1 MEWFE
6 AILLGLLQGLTEFL
20 PVSSSGHLQIGKE
33 LLGID
38 SGGDLVFEVVVHAAT
53 VLSTIVVFRR
63 QIWGLL
69 KSLFVKDGLFRSIA
83 HPSKFN
89 DGTDYVLKIC
99 VSMIPV
105 FIVGMF
111 FKDAV
116 EGIFGSSIY
125 VVAGA
130 LLVTALLLLLS
141 DNASRLKFFGRR
153 SCCKYKAP
161 IVTAGSPH
169 TSCEQM
175 PEPQSSGAEG
185 KENACDAVGKSGKGD
200 AAGARNGISYWQAFV
215 VGLGQAVAV
224 LPGLSRSGATIA
236 TGLLCGV
243 KRDVIAQFSFLMVLV
258 PILGEAF
265 LEIVGGEMA
274 ASTVGALPLVLGFVS
289 AFIAGLFACKVM
301 IALVKKTKLGWFTL
315 YCAVVAVL
323 IFIFA

>member
-38 SGGDLVFEVVVHAAT
+38 NSGDLVFEVVVHAAT
-53 VLSTIVVFRR
+53 VLSTIVVFRK

-69 KSLFVKDGLFRSIA
+69 KSLFVRGGLFRSIA

-116 EGIFGSSIY
+116 EGLFGSSIY

-130 LLVTALLLLLS
+130 LLVTAALLLLS
-141 DNASRLKFFGRR
+141 DNAGKIFGCCCRR
-153 SCCKYKAP
+153 RKC
-161 IVTAGSPH
+161 
-169 TSCEQM
+169 
-175 PEPQSSGAEG
+175 AE
-185 KENACDAVGKSGKGD
+185 ADAVSCKGSEPAKTAD
-200 AAGARNGISYWQAFV
+200 KCAEATEAVETVAKGTRNGISYWQAFV
-215 VGLGQAVAV
+215 VGLGQAIAV
-224 LPGLSRSGATIA
+224 IPGLSRSGTTIA

-258 PILGEAF
+258 PILGEAL
-265 LEIVGGEMA
+265 LEIVGGEIA
-274 ASTVGALPLVLGFVS
+274 ASTVGALPLVLGFIS
-289 AFIAGLFACKVM
+289 AFVAGLFACKVM
-301 IALVKKTKLGWFTL
+301 IALVKKTKLGWFAL

>member
-38 SGGDLVFEVVVHAAT
+38 AGDDLVFEVVVHAAT

-83 HPSKFN
+83 HPSRFN

-130 LLVTALLLLLS
+130 LLVTALLLVLS
-141 DNASRLKFFGRR
+141 DNASKLKFGGCR
-153 SCCKYKAP
+153 SCCRYKAP
-161 IVTAGSPH
+161 LETVAPVKASAAVATETG
-169 TSCEQM
+169 TSVPAKSAPGNV
-175 PEPQSSGAEG
+175 PETEG
-185 KENACDAVGKSGKGD
+185 VVAKT
-200 AAGARNGISYWQAFV
+200 RNGISYWQAFV

-224 LPGLSRSGATIA
+224 LPGLSRSGTTIA

-274 ASTVGALPLVLGFVS
+274 ASTVGALPLVLGFLS
-289 AFIAGLFACKVM
+289 AFVAGLFACRVM
-301 IALVKKTKLGWFTL
+301 IALVKKTKLGWFAL

>member
-33 LLGID
+33 LLGIKN
-38 SGGDLVFEVVVHAAT
+38 SGDLVFEVVVHAAT
-53 VLSTIVVFRR
+53 VLSTIVVFRK
-63 QIWGLL
+63 QIWELL

-89 DGTDYVLKIC
+89 DGTDYVLKILL
-99 VSMIPV
+99 SMIPV

-116 EGIFGSSIY
+116 EGLFGSSIH

-130 LLVTALLLLLS
+130 LLVTAALLLLS
-141 DNASRLKFFGRR
+141 DNAGKIFGR
-153 SCCKYKAP
+153 CCRRCK
-161 IVTAGSPH
+161 
-169 TSCEQM
+169 C
-175 PEPQSSGAEG
+175 AE
-185 KENACDAVGKSGKGD
+185 ADAVSDRGR
-200 AAGARNGISYWQAFV
+200 RNGISYWQAFV
-215 VGLGQAVAV
+215 VGLGQAIAV
-224 LPGLSRSGATIA
+224 IPGLSRSGTTIA

-243 KRDVIAQFSFLMVLV
+243 KRDVVAQFSFLMVLI

-265 LEIVGGEMA
+265 LEIVGGDMA
-274 ASTVGALPLVLGFVS
+274 SSTVGALPLVLGFIS
-289 AFIAGLFACKVM
+289 AFVAGLFACRVM
-301 IALVKKTKLGWFTL
+301 IALVKKTKLGWFAL